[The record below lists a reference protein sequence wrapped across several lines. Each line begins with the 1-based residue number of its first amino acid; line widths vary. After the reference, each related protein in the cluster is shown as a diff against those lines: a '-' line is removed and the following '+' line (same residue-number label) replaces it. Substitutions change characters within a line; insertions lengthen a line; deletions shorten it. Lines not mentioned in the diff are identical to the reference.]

1 MRTQLRREV
10 LALSLIAVSMSMLL
24 WSGTRLSP
32 FAFALLIASLARI
45 NYLVY
50 KPVSRDAPEHR
61 EP

>member
-1 MRTQLRREV
+1 MPTRLRREV
-10 LALSLIAVSMSMLL
+10 LALSLIVVSMSMLL
-24 WSGTRLSP
+24 WSGTTMSP

-50 KPVSRDAPEHR
+50 KPVSQDAAED

>member
-1 MRTQLRREV
+1 MRAPLRREA
-10 LALSLIAVSMSMLL
+10 LALSLIVVSMSRLL
-24 WSGTRLSP
+24 WSGTSLRP

-50 KPVSRDAPEHR
+50 ESASRDAEEG